1 MIAIVVAVAENN
13 VIGKNNQLIWHLPA
27 DLRFFKNLTMGHP
40 IIMGR
45 KTYESIGKPLPG
57 RTTVII
63 TRQHGFEA
71 PGCIVVNSID
81 EAISEA
87 RTIDQEVYII
97 GGAEI
102 YKQALAKTD
111 NIYLT
116 RVHHNFDG
124 DTFFPELD
132 EAEWEMESEEKHEPD
147 EKNMYSYSFITLKRK
162 IQNRKKQL

>member
-13 VIGKNNQLIWHLPA
+13 VIGKDNQLIWHLPA

-40 IIMGR
+40 ILMGR

-63 TRQHGFEA
+63 TRQQDFEA
-71 PGCIVVNSID
+71 TGCIVVNSID
-81 EAISEA
+81 EAIAEA
-87 RTIDQEVYII
+87 QTIDQDVYII

-102 YKQALAKTD
+102 YKQALTKTD
-111 NIYLT
+111 TIYLT
-116 RVHHNFDG
+116 RVHHTFDG

-132 EAEWEMESEEKHEPD
+132 ESNWEVASEEKHEPD
-147 EKNMYSYSFITLKRK
+147 EKNKYSFSFITLKRK
-162 IQNRKKQL
+162 V

>member
-13 VIGKNNQLIWHLPA
+13 VIGKDNQLIWHLPA

-40 IIMGR
+40 ILMGR

-63 TRQHGFEA
+63 TRQQDFEA

-81 EAISEA
+81 DAIEEAQ
-87 RTIDQEVYII
+87 TINQDVYVI

-102 YKQALAKTD
+102 YRQALPKTD
-111 NIYLT
+111 TIYLT
-116 RVHHNFDG
+116 RMHHTFDG
-124 DTFFPELD
+124 DTYFPELN
-132 EAEWEMESEEKHEPD
+132 EADWEVTSEERYEPD
-147 EKNMYSYSFITLKRK
+147 EKNKYSYSFITLQRK
-162 IQNRKKQL
+162 S

>member
-13 VIGKNNQLIWHLPA
+13 VIGKDNQLIWHLPA

-63 TRQHGFEA
+63 TRQQDFEA

-81 EAISEA
+81 EAITEA
-87 RTIDQEVYII
+87 QTIDQDVYII

-102 YKQALAKTD
+102 YKQALARTD
-111 NIYLT
+111 TIYLT
-116 RVHHNFDG
+116 RVHYRFEG
-124 DTFFPELD
+124 DTFFPEIKEND
-132 EAEWEMESEEKHEPD
+132 WEVIYEEKHEPD
-147 EKNMYSYSFITLKRK
+147 EKNKYSYSFITLKRK
-162 IQNRKKQL
+162 S

>member
-13 VIGKNNQLIWHLPA
+13 VIGKDNQLIWHLPA

-40 IIMGR
+40 ILMGR
-45 KTYESIGKPLPG
+45 KTFESIGKPLPG

-63 TRQHGFEA
+63 TRQPDFEA
-71 PGCIVVNSID
+71 PGCIVVNSVD
-81 EAISEA
+81 AAISEA
-87 RTIDQEVYII
+87 QTIDQDVYII

-111 NIYLT
+111 TIYLT
-116 RVHHNFDG
+116 RVHHTFEG

-132 EAEWEMESEEKHEPD
+132 ENDWEMISEEKHEPD
-147 EKNMYSYSFITLKRK
+147 EKNKYSYSFITLKRK
-162 IQNRKKQL
+162 L

>member
-13 VIGKNNQLIWHLPA
+13 VIGKDNQLIWYLPA

-63 TRQHGFEA
+63 TRQQDFEA

-81 EAISEA
+81 EAIAEA
-87 RTIDQEVYII
+87 HKLDQDIYII

-111 NIYLT
+111 TIYLT
-116 RVHHNFDG
+116 RVHHTFDG
-124 DTFFPELD
+124 DTFFPEINESD
-132 EAEWEMESEEKHEPD
+132 WEVASEDKHEPD
-147 EKNMYSYSFITLKRK
+147 EKNKCSYSFITLKRK
-162 IQNRKKQL
+162 A

>member
-13 VIGKNNQLIWHLPA
+13 VIGKDNQLIWHLPA

-63 TRQHGFEA
+63 TRQQDFEA

-81 EAISEA
+81 EAIA
-87 RTIDQEVYII
+87 KAQTIDQDVYII

-111 NIYLT
+111 TIYLT
-116 RVHHNFDG
+116 RVHHTFDG

-132 EAEWEMESEEKHEPD
+132 GADWEVTSEEKHEPD
-147 EKNMYSYSFITLKRK
+147 EKNKYSYSFITLKQK
-162 IQNRKKQL
+162 A

>member
-13 VIGKNNQLIWHLPA
+13 VIGKDNKLIWHLPA

-40 IIMGR
+40 IVMGR

-63 TRQHGFEA
+63 TRQHDFEA

-81 EAISEA
+81 KAIVQA
-87 RTIDQEVYII
+87 QTIDQDVYII

-102 YKQALAKTD
+102 YKQALSKADT
-111 NIYLT
+111 IYLT
-116 RVHHNFDG
+116 RVHHTFEG
-124 DTFFPELD
+124 DTFFPEIVENQW
-132 EAEWEMESEEKHEPD
+132 EAVSEEKHEPD
-147 EKNMYSYSFITLKRK
+147 EKNKYSYSFVTLKRK
-162 IQNRKKQL
+162 L